1 MFPKL
6 QFSKKFVTRSV
17 FGELQLMQIS
27 LNFKT
32 SCRKLKIR
40 CWEQNSVWFFSYF
53 IFEGNYDVLNS
64 QSACKLLNKTINFT
78 KNGKELAEMENP
90 LHSFRE
96 SSSSYRNRKLK
107 VKPWWVEACERKK
120 RGFFV
125 PFSVQKI
132 LLRIKEHYLKHFL
145 LAFKIIGSL
154 QCILNLIKKYYST
167 GECCLPNGILHSP
180 YEGCR
185 IQMWI

>member
-1 MFPKL
+1 
-6 QFSKKFVTRSV
+6 
-17 FGELQLMQIS
+17 MQIS

-90 LHSFRE
+90 LHS
-96 SSSSYRNRKLK
+96 RN
-107 VKPWWVEACERKK
+107 PA
-120 RGFFV
+120 
-125 PFSVQKI
+125 
-132 LLRIKEHYLKHFL
+132 H
-145 LAFKIIGSL
+145 IG
-154 QCILNLIKKYYST
+154 IAN
-167 GECCLPNGILHSP
+167 
-180 YEGCR
+180 
-185 IQMWI
+185 